1 MAGNSKLNFVM
12 LQFKGVIVDFRSF
25 PTFFFLAR
33 NENEV
38 NGGNVLR
45 TFGHPV
51 IFIWIPF
58 NFRNL

>member
-1 MAGNSKLNFVM
+1 M